1 MNQAAQTNLTILPIG
16 AWAFVPARGE
26 SVRILDV
33 ETVWNHTAYHVWI
46 TRLATVERVPA
57 ESLSPAKPT
66 KATGLDRITYAV
78 AAARI
83 ADALTQ
89 DVLLAPL
96 EAGVIPFPHQREQEK
111 GNYAFQVRREA
122 LHRLGLPEVRQHRLK
137 RVDEEERAWA
147 AELRKRE
154 QILPELQ
161 PVILLRVEAGNG

>member
-16 AWAFVPARGE
+16 AWAFSPVYGE

-33 ETVWNHTAYHVWI
+33 ETVWNHTIYQVWI
-46 TRLATVERVPA
+46 PRLATVERVPA
-57 ESLSPAKPT
+57 ESLSPAQPT
-66 KATGLDRITYAV
+66 KASGLDRITYAV

-96 EAGVIPFPHQREQEK
+96 EAGVIPLPHQL
-111 GNYAFQVRREA
+111 YALARAVTGDRVRYLLA
-122 LHRLGLPEVRQHRLK
+122 
-137 RVDEEERAWA
+137 EEERAWA
-147 AELRKRE
+147 AELRKGE